1 MSIKR
6 WTDPVTGERHVEQNI
21 SLGLGHLKWLPALV
35 ALIGLSVV
43 LELIIVVQ
51 LGLMYQ
57 GLDIV
62 IKKHLYIV
70 TYGAMEQPER
80 K

>member
-1 MSIKR
+1 MGTKR
-6 WTDPVTGERHVEQNI
+6 WTDPVTGELFVEDI
-21 SLGLGHLKWLPALV
+21 IDLPLSKLSYLKYLPYLI

-62 IKKHLYIV
+62 IKKHLYVV
-70 TYGAMEQPER
+70 TNGSD
-80 K
+80 